1 MPSQANPLAGLP
13 LDYLIGADG
22 PQSGKDD
29 RITETSYGVRP
40 AARGI
45 SISYCNLRR
54 EDGEPAAYGPYL
66 SHDDIYRQYHEGR
79 PDPAGQGF
87 ERNIVE
93 QLDRCRE
100 LGHTLVEQDNPDSYP
115 LTAVMRGLDLA
126 QQRGLG
132 VVAKNPGLLKDGAL
146 DYVAHQDV
154 FGIIVEKDCG
164 SPEAM
169 DALRRRADKPDLPV
183 WFVSFG
189 DGHSWARE
197 TAQDIQVA
205 GYANM
210 GVTYSGSGEYGN
222 SEDVLPP
229 MLARMPQQAAAIQPI
244 GATGMDTTQ
253 AQTILSNV
261 GLLDPPADGALG
273 PVTRWALSEFC
284 SSAGVPFDGATIT
297 DAVAQTLAAATPL
310 PLAPGN
316 DLAGRIVSAVQG
328 AGHFIARHKN
338 CLNIVYVE
346 GLNTDGTPNGSRPN
360 YFDSVR
366 CLIRIGDGGVP
377 KIVGIWEA
385 TTEPSR
391 YWTENPMSPGGAAR
405 IAFGQY
411 KSWVL
416 GDYHGDNALV
426 QAADITIY
434 RDPQKLY
441 KRYGPPSTGEFGIH
455 QHHGYNYPKN
465 DEGRSSA
472 GCLVGRLNDGHEEFM
487 ALVKTDARYKANP
500 NYKFLTSVLPAQ
512 ALSGIITE
520 PVVNRPAPPPV
531 AAPPPVTAD
540 APSGDRLFDGYR
552 PEYAADWQRMVI
564 VPGRQAA
571 VDAIARKLIG
581 NKSRYQTIEAQTGVP
596 WYMVAALHMR
606 ESDADFSTHLHNGD
620 PLTGRTYHV
629 PAGRPPTGSPPFR
642 WEESAIDALT
652 MHGFNA
658 IQDWPIERVAY
669 ECEKY
674 NGWGYRHH
682 GVPSAYLWS
691 FSNIYG
697 GGKYVA
703 DGVWSASAE
712 DQQCGVMPM
721 ISRMMALDASIGVA
735 TGQPPQPQQPPFIQ
749 PPVTPPPVIVQPPVI
764 APPVVQPPDIQP
776 PIIVQP
782 PVVQPPVIQPPVIQW
797 PQPTPADWVAD
808 IYRRIQQLEKVVT
821 NAAALA
827 PQLSEVFTKVSQ
839 LNTQLGGLRL
849 PQAGAAGTSPI
860 LSPIDKL
867 LGGEALV
874 GLKTPLAIVA
884 YAGLWIL
891 QTMGQVG
898 TVTGDE
904 ATTTGQVLTGLIA
917 AFGGLGLT
925 AKIDRAVKG
934 MSAIAGAVQNSQPPP
949 PS

>member
-1 MPSQANPLAGLP
+1 MPSQANPLAGLA
-13 LDYLIGADG
+13 LDYLIGAEG
-22 PQSGKDD
+22 PQSGKED
-29 RITETSYGVRP
+29 RITETPYGEPPVALGP
-40 AARGI
+40 
-45 SISYCNLRR
+45 SIAYCNLRR
-54 EDGEPAAYGPYL
+54 EDGEPAEYGPYL
-66 SHDDIYRQYHEGR
+66 PHDDIYREYHEGR

-93 QLDRCRE
+93 QLDRCKE

-115 LTAVMRGLDLA
+115 LYAVLRAIDLA
-126 QQRGLG
+126 QQRRLG
-132 VVAKNPGLLKDGAL
+132 VIAKNPGLMKDGAL
-146 DYVAHQDV
+146 DYVAHQNV

-164 SPEAM
+164 SAQEM
-169 DALRRRADKPDLPV
+169 DALRRRANKPDLPV

-189 DGHSWARE
+189 DGRSWARE
-197 TAQDIQVA
+197 TAQDIQA
-205 GYANM
+205 ACYANM
-210 GVTYSGSGEYGN
+210 GVTYSASGEYG
-222 SEDVLPP
+222 SSDDVLLP
-229 MLARMPQQAAAIQPI
+229 MPARMPQPAAAIQPR

-253 AQTILSNV
+253 AQTILSNI

-284 SSAGVPFDGATIT
+284 SSAGVPFDGTTIT
-297 DAVAQTLAAATPL
+297 DAVAQALTAATAL

-316 DLAGRIVSAVQG
+316 DLAGHVVSAMQG
-328 AGHFIARHKN
+328 AGYFIARHKD
-338 CLNIVYVE
+338 CLNIAYVE
-346 GLNTDGTPNGSRPN
+346 GLNADGTPNGNRPN

-366 CLIRIGDGGVP
+366 CVIRIGDGGVP

-411 KSWVL
+411 KSWVV
-416 GDYHGDNALV
+416 GDYHGDNALI

-487 ALVKTDARYKANP
+487 AVVKTDARYRASP
-500 NYKFLTSVLPAQ
+500 NYKFLTSILPAQ

-531 AAPPPVTAD
+531 PAPLPIGAAAT
-540 APSGDRLFDGYR
+540 SGDSVFDGYR
-552 PEYAADWQRMVI
+552 PEYAADWQGMAI
-564 VPGRQAA
+564 LPGRQAA
-571 VDAIARKLIG
+571 VDAIARRLIT
-581 NKSRYQTIEAQTGVP
+581 NKARYQSIEAQTGVP
-596 WYMVAALHMR
+596 WYMIAALHMR

-629 PAGRPPTGSPPFR
+629 PAGRPRTGSPPFR

-691 FSNIYG
+691 FSNVYH

-721 ISRMMALDASIGVA
+721 INRMMALDASISVA
-735 TGQPPQPQQPPFIQ
+735 AGPVQPPQPP
-749 PPVTPPPVIVQPPVI
+749 QPPVI
-764 APPVVQPPDIQP
+764 PP

-782 PVVQPPVIQPPVIQW
+782 PVVQPPVVPPVVQPPVVQPPVVQPPVVQPPVQW
-797 PQPTPADWVAD
+797 PQPAPADWLAD

-821 NAAALA
+821 DAAAFA

-849 PQAGAAGTSPI
+849 PQAGVAGTPPI

-874 GLKTPLAIVA
+874 GLKTPMAIAA

-891 QTMGQVG
+891 QALGQVG
-898 TVTGDE
+898 TATGDK

-917 AFGGLGLT
+917 AFGGLGLS
-925 AKIDRAVKG
+925 AKIDRAVKA
-934 MSAIAGAVQNSQPPP
+934 MSAIAGAAQNASPPP
-949 PS
+949 PGPGQG